1 MIFTVL
7 LCLNLLFITYQD
19 FKERKVYLINL
30 LITLILISFYHYLNS
45 YSTYSYLYTILL
57 NFVFLSIIFLV
68 LYLYTVLRIKE
79 IFLKTIGLGDII
91 FFIILAIGFPTL
103 SFLIIFSSSLIFSFI
118 LFIFLKPRLTNK
130 TVPLAGLQ
138 SLFLVIVVLLN
149 NIFEVLNLYAM

>member
-57 NFVFLSIIFLV
+57 NCVFLSIIFLV

>member
-1 MIFTVL
+1 MIFTIL